1 MKYRDFKEECKLLKY
16 SKFYFII
23 MMFIKSGI
31 YNILIVYEILVMV
44 KYFNFLICFFR
55 CFKN

>member
-44 KYFNFLICFFR
+44 KYFNF
-55 CFKN
+55 